1 MSWNYEVQ
9 VSNLRPGDIIVQYVI
24 SEQSRTF
31 FCIQEITEEY
41 IHYTFGQSIKTAQS
55 RISEWDCSH
64 EGWEHWMN
72 NRDYIVRKL
81 DVKPDWSI

>member
-1 MSWNYEVQ
+1 MSHNFELMP
-9 VSNLRPGDIIVQYVI
+9 SDLRPGDIIEQWII
-24 SEQSRTF
+24 SKQNKAF
-31 FCIQEITEEY
+31 FCIREITEEY
-41 IHYTFGQSIKTAQS
+41 IYYTFGETIESAQS